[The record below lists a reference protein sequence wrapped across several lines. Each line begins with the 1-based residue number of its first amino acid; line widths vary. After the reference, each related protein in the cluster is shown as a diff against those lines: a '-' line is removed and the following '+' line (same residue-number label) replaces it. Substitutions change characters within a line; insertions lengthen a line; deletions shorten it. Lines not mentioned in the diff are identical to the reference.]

1 MDCSPPGSSVHGDFS
16 RQEYWSGLPCLPPGD
31 FPNPGIE
38 PRSPALQVDSLPAK
52 LPGKPSEGWTH
63 EELCCSL
70 VNTAPQSP
78 SRCLGARY
86 SREDLPFWKRVPVH
100 ATLTC
105 LNTSPLAEL
114 LQTLLNPR
122 HSTDVEDNQ
131 VSLARR

>member
-1 MDCSPPGSSVHGDFS
+1 MDHIHIKVENSYLESQKQ
-16 RQEYWSGLPCLPPGD
+16 RLQEHLSGI
-31 FPNPGIE
+31 F
-38 PRSPALQVDSLPAK
+38 K
-52 LPGKPSEGWTH
+52 H

-114 LQTLLNPR
+114 LQTLLNLR
-122 HSTDVEDNQ
+122 HSSDVEDNQ